1 MKSNRWLCLDG
12 SQIVYHKG
20 LLLKGVVINCH
31 ASDGYSTLYDG
42 LDATSGR
49 KICRING
56 ASKVSTQLDFGEGIR
71 VERGLYVAFGD
82 HTDQVIVYFD
92 PFEIE
97 PESAEA

>member
-1 MKSNRWLCLDG
+1 MKSNRFLCLDT

-49 KICRING
+49 KIGRING
-56 ASKVSTQLDFGEGIR
+56 QSKVSTPIDFGEGIR
-71 VERGLYVAFGD
+71 IERGLYVAFGD

-92 PFEIE
+92 PFETVL
-97 PESAEA
+97 ESEE